1 MAAACASVRTAPMA
15 AACASVRG
23 PAPGSGRSRL
33 TDCPPAHQRR
43 RTTMRRTVFKESGTK
58 PSEIWYGTD
67 RPKWL
72 GPLSGETPE
81 YLTGEFA
88 GDYGWDTAGFSADP
102 EKFARYREAEVIHGR
117 WAMLG
122 AAGCLE
128 PEARDFEFGRE
139 PVNWMQ
145 IQTQLLKDGGTI
157 DYLNN
162 PKLVHAQSLVA
173 LVLVEIVVMAQVE
186 VSPGRGA
193 ARHGRGTDT
202 HNHTKAFRASQ
213 GGTTFPS
220 YNCVDRIHPGGTF
233 DPLGLADD
241 PEDFAELKVKEIKNG
256 RLAMVAMLGIFVQA
270 AVTGTGPVQNLVDHL
285 KDPFNVNGF
294 TQISATKFDP
304 SGGPAAAPAAVVE
317 AAAVEAPAPAAEV
330 EEAEAPAPAAEAEAA
345 EAPAPAAEAEAAE
358 ASE

>member
-1 MAAACASVRTAPMA
+1 MDLIRWIGRKQNQEARHQKLPRPGEDRPHGRRLRLGEDRPHGRRLRLGEGPCPRQRPQPADGLPSRPPNAAAADDHAPDGVQGERHQAERDLVR
-15 AACASVRG
+15 
-23 PAPGSGRSRL
+23 
-33 TDCPPAHQRR
+33 
-43 RTTMRRTVFKESGTK
+43 
-58 PSEIWYGTD
+58 
-67 RPKWL
+67 L

-102 EKFARYREAEVIHGR
+102 EKFARYREAEVIHDR

-186 VSPGRGA
+186 
-193 ARHGRGTDT
+193 
-202 HNHTKAFRASQ
+202 AFRASQ

-220 YNCVDRIHPGGTF
+220 YNCVDRIHPGAHSTLSGSPTTRKT
-233 DPLGLADD
+233 L
-241 PEDFAELKVKEIKNG
+241 
-256 RLAMVAMLGIFVQA
+256 
-270 AVTGTGPVQNLVDHL
+270 
-285 KDPFNVNGF
+285 
-294 TQISATKFDP
+294 P
-304 SGGPAAAPAAVVE
+304 S
-317 AAAVEAPAPAAEV
+317 
-330 EEAEAPAPAAEAEAA
+330 
-345 EAPAPAAEAEAAE
+345 
-358 ASE
+358 SR

>member
-1 MAAACASVRTAPMA
+1 MA

-33 TDCPPAHQRR
+33 TDCPPSRPPATQRR

-58 PSEIWYGTD
+58 PSELWYGAD

-173 LVLVEIVVMAQVE
+173 LVIVEIVVMAQVE
-186 VSPGRGA
+186 
-193 ARHGRGTDT
+193 
-202 HNHTKAFRASQ
+202 AFRASQ

-285 KDPFNVNGF
+285 TDPFNVNGF

-317 AAAVEAPAPAAEV
+317 AAAVEAPAPAAEA
-330 EEAEAPAPAAEAEAA
+330 ETAEAPAPAAEAEAA
-345 EAPAPAAEAEAAE
+345 EAPAPAVEAEAAE

>member
-1 MAAACASVRTAPMA
+1 MA

-33 TDCPPAHQRR
+33 TDCPPAHLPAQRR

-58 PSEIWYGTD
+58 PSELWYGAD

-173 LVLVEIVVMAQVE
+173 LVIVEIVVMAQVE
-186 VSPGRGA
+186 
-193 ARHGRGTDT
+193 
-202 HNHTKAFRASQ
+202 AFRASQ

-317 AAAVEAPAPAAEV
+317 AAAVEAPAPAAEA
-330 EEAEAPAPAAEAEAA
+330 ETAEAPAPAAEAEAA
-345 EAPAPAAEAEAAE
+345 EAPAPAVEAEAAE